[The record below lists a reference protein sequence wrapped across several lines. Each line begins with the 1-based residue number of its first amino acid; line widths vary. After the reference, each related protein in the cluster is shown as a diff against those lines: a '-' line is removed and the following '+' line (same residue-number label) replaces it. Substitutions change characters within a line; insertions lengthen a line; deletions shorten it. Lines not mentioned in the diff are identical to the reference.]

1 MLTHA
6 PLKNFAGLLLCG
18 DKRTL
23 EALHEVIHDVN
34 ARSPV
39 VANKEGIFL
48 GLAYDVRKAFEG
60 QRRTIKPP
68 THEKE
73 VGPSFGVEILWPVIL
88 FQSRMLRIALGH
100 MPSGT
105 RHQAMTY
112 LLEHVIEQAL
122 DDQFDEQSPAI
133 KAAWRDL
140 DPFARDME
148 AVLDS
153 RGALF
158 CAWSKARRRSSLKML
173 IDTMSPRYPMR
184 YEWMDASTRARHIDP
199 QEFVQ
204 WLDREWVDPKW

>member
-6 PLKNFAGLLLCG
+6 SLKNFAGLLLCG

-34 ARSPV
+34 TCSPV
-39 VANKEGIFL
+39 VSDKEGVFL
-48 GLAYDVRKAFEG
+48 GLAYDVRKALEG
-60 QRRTIKPP
+60 QRRIIKPP

-88 FQSRMLRIALGH
+88 FQSRMLRIALGF
-100 MPSGT
+100 MPNGS

-122 DDQFDEQSPAI
+122 DEQFPEQSPAI

-140 DPFARDME
+140 DPFAQDMD
-148 AVLDS
+148 AVIDS

-158 CAWSKARRRSSLKML
+158 SAWTKTKRQAGLKML
-173 IDTMSPRYPMR
+173 IDTMSSRYAMH
-184 YEWMDASTRARHIDP
+184 YEWMDARTRARYIDP